1 MRDNNYNNRV
11 RLTSSCRDCDNLD
24 RIEEA
29 GQIRM
34 GDFGKKYQ
42 YMFNGVKILYGTYH
56 SPWMNRIIKNLKGH
70 HEPQEELCFFYLL
83 KTLGKKASMLE
94 LGSNWSYYSIW
105 FNKEIKHPQNICVEP
120 VLENLRNGK
129 SNSNFNNC
137 KNIKFIQACIGK
149 ELLQNTIFKNWNGK
163 LIKLPQYNVEYIVKS
178 NKNLYLDI
186 IHSDIQGVELAMLE
200 GAQSVFDNIG
210 YFVIS
215 THQEKHDECI
225 NFLKSNHFII
235 LVEHSVE
242 ESYSLD
248 GLIVAVNQRNVK
260 KYEEN
265 ISGSLS
271 EYFRDNCIISRRD
284 S

>member
-1 MRDNNYNNRV
+1 LDKV
-11 RLTSSCRDCDNLD
+11 RK
-24 RIEEA
+24 A
-29 GQIRM
+29 GQILTGSCGER
-34 GDFGKKYQ
+34 YQ

-83 KTLGKKASMLE
+83 KTLGKKANMLE

-105 FNKEIKHPQNICVEP
+105 FNKKVKYPRNICIEP
-120 VLENLRNGK
+120 IWENLKNGK
-129 SNSNFNNC
+129 LNSNFNNC
-137 KNIKFIQACIGK
+137 RNIKFIQACIGK
-149 ELLQNTIFKNWNGK
+149 EFSQNTIFKNWDGE
-163 LIKLPQYNVEYIVKS
+163 LIKLPQYSVEYVVKS

-186 IHSDIQGVELAMLE
+186 IHSDIQGAELDMLK

-215 THQEKHDECI
+215 THRGKHDECI
-225 NFLKSNHFII
+225 KFLRNNHFII

-242 ESYSLD
+242 ESYSSD
-248 GLIVAVNQRNVK
+248 GLIVAINRRNVK
-260 KYEEN
+260 RYEEN

-271 EYFRDNCIISRRD
+271 IYFRNNCIISRREA
-284 S
+284 